1 VLKYVLSIFSNLQIN
16 GTVFS
21 SSVRKNLTLICR
33 FMQDLVLEEAHP
45 LAVKL
50 SFAISVGLLPVT
62 LSLKTVSCGIRNS
75 GLPEEEAGD
84 LESSS
89 KNPNQIP
96 TELSVTNFTFGDSF
110 FCRVL
115 VF

>member
-1 VLKYVLSIFSNLQIN
+1 MN
-16 GTVFS
+16 GTIFS
-21 SSVRKNLTLICR
+21 SSTGESLNLMCYV
-33 FMQDLVLEEAHP
+33 MQDLVLEEAHP

-50 SFAISVGLLPVT
+50 SFAISLGLLPVT

-89 KNPNQIP
+89 KNSNPLP
-96 TELSVTNFTFGDSF
+96 TGL
-110 FCRVL
+110 
-115 VF
+115 

>member
-1 VLKYVLSIFSNLQIN
+1 
-16 GTVFS
+16 
-21 SSVRKNLTLICR
+21 
-33 FMQDLVLEEAHP
+33 MQDLVLEEAHP

>member
-1 VLKYVLSIFSNLQIN
+1 
-16 GTVFS
+16 
-21 SSVRKNLTLICR
+21 
-33 FMQDLVLEEAHP
+33 MEEAHP

-50 SFAISVGLLPVT
+50 SFGISVGLLPVT

-84 LESSS
+84 IESSS

-96 TELSVTNFTFGDSF
+96 NKPSFKDFTFGDSF
-110 FCRVL
+110 FCGVPVFELHMVL
-115 VF
+115 WCIEIYFVCSENCIY

>member
-1 VLKYVLSIFSNLQIN
+1 MCYV
-16 GTVFS
+16 
-21 SSVRKNLTLICR
+21 
-33 FMQDLVLEEAHP
+33 MQDLVLEEAHP

-50 SFAISVGLLPVT
+50 SFAISLGLLPVT

-89 KNPNQIP
+89 KNSNPLP
-96 TELSVTNFTFGDSF
+96 TGL
-110 FCRVL
+110 L
-115 VF
+115 V